1 MLGAKADVTA
11 LVGDEGG
18 AEEFWPVGLMLPEG
32 QVGEEGFSVC
42 EAALGAGGL
51 VPVTDREGIL
61 GLGSGLR
68 VAGEEAR
75 E

>member
-1 MLGAKADVTA
+1 MLTETNIHVREHPTK
-11 LVGDEGG
+11 
-18 AEEFWPVGLMLPEG
+18 
-32 QVGEEGFSVC
+32 C
-42 EAALGAGGL
+42 EPAALGAGGL